1 MAAGPRQRNGR
12 AVSVATR
19 STEML
24 AMVTPPASAGLP
36 KWALRGLCP
45 SARTRLIA
53 PAARRIVLKMKNS
66 DAPAVKREAEEDWGQ
81 GAVAVTV
88 AIEKKPLRHL

>member
-1 MAAGPRQRNGR
+1 
-12 AVSVATR
+12 
-19 STEML
+19 
-24 AMVTPPASAGLP
+24 
-36 KWALRGLCP
+36 
-45 SARTRLIA
+45 
-53 PAARRIVLKMKNS
+53 MKNS